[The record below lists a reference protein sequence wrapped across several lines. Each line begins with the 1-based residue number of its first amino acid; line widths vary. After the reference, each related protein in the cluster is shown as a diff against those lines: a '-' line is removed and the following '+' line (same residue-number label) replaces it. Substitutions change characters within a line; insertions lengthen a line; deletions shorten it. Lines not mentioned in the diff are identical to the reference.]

1 MTFKEFQRIVR
12 ANARPPRDNRGE
24 LMTEPETRFTE
35 HLPRRNVRGIALL
48 VGLTL
53 AIVAVAAVTM
63 GASPSAAPLTP
74 GASAAPGASGN
85 PDGTPGRPWKGDGH
99 GNFDGLGLGRFGGD
113 HLGFGGITITG
124 ISGSNLTLKTVDGW
138 TRTIAVTSATT
149 ITKGGQTINAGQLSV
164 GDSIR
169 FRQTRGTDGSF
180 TITAI
185 EVIQPSVAG
194 TVTGVTADTITLT
207 ARDGTTQAVT
217 TTGSTTYHLGGAAAS
232 RSDVVVGSKILATGS
247 KGAGTSFTATSVR
260 IKAPRA
266 AGTVTAKS
274 ATTIT
279 IQRKD
284 GTTQTI
290 KVDSATTYQVAG
302 VTSAKLSDVAVG
314 MRLEAVGRQNTD
326 GSLDA
331 TAIRAGNGKIRGG
344 PKNHDDFDEPGPSA
358 SPDSSSN
365 SG

>member
-1 MTFKEFQRIVR
+1 
-12 ANARPPRDNRGE
+12 
-24 LMTEPETRFTE
+24 MTEPETRFTE

-53 AIVAVAAVTM
+53 AIVVVAAVTM

-85 PDGTPGRPWKGDGH
+85 PDGTAGRPWKGNGH
-99 GNFDGLGLGRFGGD
+99 GNFDGLGRFGGD
-113 HLGFGGITITG
+113 RLGFRAITITG
-124 ISGSNLTLKTVDGW
+124 ISGSSLTLKTVDGW

-149 ITKGGQTINAGQLSV
+149 ITKGGQAMNAGQLSV

-185 EVIQPSVAG
+185 DVIQPSVAG
-194 TVTGVTADTITLT
+194 TVTVVTADTITLT

-217 TTGSTTYHLGGAAAS
+217 TTGATTYRLGGAAAI
-232 RSDVVVGSKILATGS
+232 RSDVVVGSTILAMGN
-247 KGAGTSFTATSVR
+247 KGAGTSFTATSVT

-314 MRLEAVGRQNTD
+314 MRLEAVGRQNAD
-326 GSLDA
+326 GSLNA

-344 PKNHDDFDEPGPSA
+344 PKNHDDFDEPGPSS
-358 SPDSSSN
+358 SPDSSSS

>member
-1 MTFKEFQRIVR
+1 
-12 ANARPPRDNRGE
+12 
-24 LMTEPETRFTE
+24 MTEPETRFTA
-35 HLPRRNVRGIALL
+35 HLHRRNARGIALL
-48 VGLTL
+48 AGLTL
-53 AIVAVAAVTM
+53 AIVVGAAVTM

-85 PDGTPGRPWKGDGH
+85 PDGPAGRPWKGNGH
-99 GNFDGLGLGRFGGD
+99 GIFGGLGRFGGD
-113 HLGFGGITITG
+113 HLGFGAITITG

-149 ITKGGQTINAGQLSV
+149 MTKGGQAINAGQLSV

-169 FRQTRGTDGSF
+169 FQQTRGTDGSF

-185 EVIQPSVAG
+185 EVVQPSVAG

-207 ARDGTTQAVT
+207 ARDGTKQAVT
-217 TTGSTTYHLGGAAAS
+217 TTGSTTYRLGGVAAS
-232 RSDVVVGSKILATGS
+232 RSDVVVGSTIIATGS
-247 KGAGTSFTATSVR
+247 KGAGTSFTATSVT

-279 IQRKD
+279 IQRRD
-284 GTTQTI
+284 GTAQTI
-290 KVDSATTYQVAG
+290 KVDSATTFRVAG

-314 MRLEAVGRQNTD
+314 MKLEAVGRQNAD
-326 GSLDA
+326 GSLNA

-344 PKNHDDFDEPGPSA
+344 PKNRDDFDEPGPSA
-358 SPDSSSN
+358 SPGSSSS